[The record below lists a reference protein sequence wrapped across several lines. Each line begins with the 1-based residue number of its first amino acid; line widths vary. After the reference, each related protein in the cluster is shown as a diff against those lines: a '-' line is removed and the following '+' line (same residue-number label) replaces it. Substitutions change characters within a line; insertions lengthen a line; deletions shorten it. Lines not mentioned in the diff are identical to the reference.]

1 MVNILKLN
9 AEQTGAYNNIPLN
22 SAEEDNDIATWESV
36 LNGIGSGLIKA
47 VGNTVSLGAELI
59 DLGADTNKAA
69 EVEAYFDKI
78 NPFDEKAE
86 ATTAGKVTEVLSQLA
101 IPGTAG
107 FKLASAGVKGSKMAS
122 KAIKAKKNNKYLEKK
137 NGKKALEELQ
147 KVQKQYNRKS
157 F

>member
-22 SAEEDNDIATWESV
+22 SAEEENDIATWESV

-78 NPFDEKAE
+78 NP
-86 ATTAGKVTEVLSQLA
+86 
-101 IPGTAG
+101 
-107 FKLASAGVKGSKMAS
+107 
-122 KAIKAKKNNKYLEKK
+122 
-137 NGKKALEELQ
+137 
-147 KVQKQYNRKS
+147 
-157 F
+157 

>member
-1 MVNILKLN
+1 MVSLN
-9 AEQTGAYNNIPLN
+9 QINQEYLGNTQIPLN
-22 SAEEDNDIATWESV
+22 QAEEENDVATWESI
-36 LNGIGSGLIKA
+36 LNGIGSGLVKA

-122 KAIKAKKNNKYLEKK
+122 KAVKAKKNNKYLERN

-147 KVQKQYNRKS
+147 KVQKQYN
-157 F
+157 